1 MRLRFFSAFPSGV
14 PQGTRAVLQN
24 GTLPMS
30 SKMFTSSSGRTRKST
45 NNYFQDCEYFPASSS
60 LQILKIIWSTT
71 DVCIRFAPSGMHPQW
86 GQSRLNITQRS
97 LIEAP
102 TVDLQRQHL
111 AHASGSSIFERWIS
125 RYLSDLHVMNFF
137 IFILLYFL
145 QLLPRRFPNLSNLS
159 FLNLDSIRYFVP
171 EIFL

>member
-1 MRLRFFSAFPSGV
+1 MRLRFFFTAFPSGV

-30 SKMFTSSSGRTRKST
+30 SKMFTSSSGRTRNST
-45 NNYFQDCEYFPASSS
+45 YYFQDCEHFPASSS
-60 LQILKIIWSTT
+60 PQILKIRWLTT
-71 DVCIRFAPSGMHPQW
+71 LVCIRSTPSVMHPQW
-86 GQSRLNITQRS
+86 GQSRRNITQRS
-97 LIEAP
+97 LIDAP
-102 TVDLQRQHL
+102 TGDLQHQHL

-125 RYLSDLHVMNFF
+125 RYLSDSHVMNFF

>member
-1 MRLRFFSAFPSGV
+1 M

-30 SKMFTSSSGRTRKST
+30 SKMFTSSSGRTRNST
-45 NNYFQDCEYFPASSS
+45 NNYFQECEHFHASSS
-60 LQILKIIWSTT
+60 PQILKIRWSTT
-71 DVCIRFAPSGMHPQW
+71 HVGIRCTPSGMHPQW
-86 GQSRLNITQRS
+86 GQSLLNITQRS

-102 TVDLQRQHL
+102 TFDLQRQHL

-125 RYLSDLHVMNFF
+125 RYLSDSHVMNFF

-145 QLLPRRFPNLSNLS
+145 QLLPRRFSNLSNLP
-159 FLNLDSIRYFVP
+159 FLNL
-171 EIFL
+171 